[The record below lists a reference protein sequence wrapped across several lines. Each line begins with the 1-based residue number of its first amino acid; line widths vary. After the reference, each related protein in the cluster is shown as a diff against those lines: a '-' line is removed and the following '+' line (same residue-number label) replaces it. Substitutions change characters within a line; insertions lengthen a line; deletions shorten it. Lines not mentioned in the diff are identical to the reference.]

1 MAGSKSPRAKDDTTK
16 KRKRDNNDTDG
27 KPKRHRQQSR
37 ESKVNGINAPTPRK
51 LKPTEAESAAESSP
65 LTTFRPQEVIRQS
78 DDGEAGWK
86 VSKPM
91 GGRMLDIDPIFTA
104 DEKYL
109 ILTYNTSIQIYSAV
123 DSLLVRRIPITT
135 LDTSSSKAQ
144 HLRELL
150 QPGYPKTTLTS
161 CG

>member
-1 MAGSKSPRAKDDTTK
+1 MAGPKSPRAKDDRTK

-37 ESKVNGINAPTPRK
+37 ENRVNGRNAPAPRN
-51 LKPTEAESAAESSP
+51 LKPTEAESAAKSEP

-104 DEKYL
+104 DEK
-109 ILTYNTSIQIYSAV
+109 
-123 DSLLVRRIPITT
+123 
-135 LDTSSSKAQ
+135 
-144 HLRELL
+144 
-150 QPGYPKTTLTS
+150 
-161 CG
+161 